1 MDNHKV
7 ECMSGFVFEKRR
19 YQRRLRREQRGPARR
34 GEAEDAGAAVRG
46 CLIGHCTI
54 SQFCD
59 LLWGSIL
66 GQCLCSPRQRH
77 LGR

>member
-1 MDNHKV
+1 MDNHTV
-7 ECMSGFVFEKRR
+7 EYMSGFVYEKRR

-34 GEAEDAGAAVRG
+34 GEAEDAGAAVRWY
-46 CLIGHCTI
+46 LISHSTI

-66 GQCLCSPRQRH
+66 GQCLCSPHQRH